1 MRFCV
6 FGVIVADL
14 IAEPVD
20 LHNLSQS
27 VALARL
33 NSVSFHPGGNACNVA
48 AALAKL
54 GHNFGVKAATA
65 GLIGDDLIG
74 ELLVST
80 LQSTGVDTAAITAI
94 RGGKTGATV
103 VAVRPGGEPYFLHA
117 PGVLDQVDPDC
128 FRARFGQFAAC
139 DWLHIGYFGLLP
151 ISLFEAMPA
160 MLGEL
165 RQLAPRLRISLDTAH
180 APTRRDLLDAI
191 LPHLDLFGPSR
202 AEAISLSGQ
211 TDPAAA
217 VASFRRQMP
226 RGIIGIKLDRD
237 GCYLDDG
244 ASAVHCPAYPVD
256 VVDTTGAGD
265 AWFAGL
271 LMARSQDLSLA
282 AAGRFANRVAADCCT
297 QLGGTTAIADFES
310 TIARA

>member
-6 FGVIVADL
+6 FGVIVVDL

-20 LHNLSQS
+20 LHHLPQS
-27 VALARL
+27 VALARM
-33 NSVSFHPGGNACNVA
+33 NSVSLHPGGNACNVA
-48 AALAKL
+48 TALAKL
-54 GHNFGVKAATA
+54 GRNLGVQAATA
-65 GLIGDDLIG
+65 GLIGDDLLG
-74 ELLVST
+74 QVLVST
-80 LQSTGVDTAAITAI
+80 LRGAGVDTAAIGTMPGCKTA
-94 RGGKTGATV
+94 ATV

-117 PGVLDQVDPDC
+117 PGVLDQVDPGC

-151 ISLFEAMPA
+151 LPLFEAMPA

-165 RQLAPRLRISLDTAH
+165 RRLAPRLRISLDTAH
-180 APTRRDLLDAI
+180 APNRRDLLDAI

-202 AEAISLSGQ
+202 AEAISLSGHAE
-211 TDPAAA
+211 PAAA
-217 VASFRRQMP
+217 VASFRQQMP

-244 ASAVHCPAYPVD
+244 AAAVHCPAYRVD

-271 LMARSQDLSLA
+271 LLALSRGLEPA

-297 QLGGTTAIADFES
+297 QLGGTTAIGDFAS
-310 TIARA
+310 TLARV